1 MHNQF
6 QKPGYIRIREYLEA
20 LNSDTTLHW
29 KLPLGVGDRI
39 HLFILELFARHSWL
53 SDKLF
58 IEHQGSLSP
67 FFNILTNYFSTQF
80 KIDTIRKKALI
91 SNTYH
96 SYFIEKKII
105 IAGKEYLINGQG
117 VDQHE
122 DVAYSKALGEFVER
136 MISGIYNKS
145 EPVLYSKNELAEQ
158 HMLHMYPPDFHHFL
172 PEQLTLYPELQSS
185 PDAKISWVKGFELDS
200 KKTVMIPKQLTS
212 WFVSSR
218 QKNEALLLHP
228 TTNGSAG
235 YFTKDGA
242 ILRALYETVQRD
254 GFFVHWL
261 TKTAPRT
268 IDQDTLP
275 QDIKRLISEFTTR
288 GFEISLLDTMS
299 LGIPSITAVAINRHV
314 KHTNITIGSG
324 TSVTYYTAISSALR
338 ELFTCIGIVEYA
350 NSSVSEDVVDG
361 IQSTFVP
368 FVGKLGKIERQLYW
382 SGKEKIAQFE
392 WFLSGEKTSYNS
404 LTKNDLGN
412 NSSPTDTEALTLC
425 TNTLRSYGPQYS
437 PVGYFPIHPS
447 LVRVGYHVAQVFVP
461 AAFPLYLEEQYGTF
475 KSTRLNEFMTKIGK
489 STWELNPFPH
499 PFS

>member
-6 QKPGYIRIREYLEA
+6 QKPGYIRIHEYLAA
-20 LNSDTTLHW
+20 LNSDTALHW

-39 HLFILELFARHSWL
+39 HLFILELFARHSWFR
-53 SDKLF
+53 DKLY

-67 FFNILTNYFSTQF
+67 FFNILTNYLNTEF
-80 KIDTIRKKALI
+80 KIDTIRKKTLI
-91 SNTYH
+91 SNAYH
-96 SYFIEKKII
+96 SYFIEKKIT
-105 IAGKEYLINGQG
+105 IAEKEYLINGQG

-122 DVAYSKALGEFVER
+122 AVAYSKALGEFVER
-136 MISGIYNKS
+136 MISGIFDKS
-145 EPVLYSKNELAEQ
+145 EAVLCSRNELVEQ
-158 HMLHMYPPDFHHFL
+158 HMLHVYPPDFHHFL
-172 PEQLTLYPELQSS
+172 PEQLILYPELRSS
-185 PDAKISWVKGFELDS
+185 PDAKISWVKGFDLDT
-200 KKTVMIPKQLTS
+200 KKTVLIPKQLTS

-218 QKNEALLLHP
+218 PKNEKLLLHP

-242 ILRALYETVQRD
+242 ILRALYETIQRD

-275 QDIKRLISEFTTR
+275 HDIKRLISEFTSR
-288 GFEISLLDTMS
+288 GFEIYLVDTMS
-299 LGIPSITAVAINRHV
+299 LGIPSVAAIAVNRYV
-314 KHTNITIGSG
+314 KHANITIGSG
-324 TSVTYYTAISSALR
+324 TSVMYHTAISSALR

-350 NSSVSEDVVDG
+350 NSSVSEDVVNG
-361 IQSTFVP
+361 IQSALIP
-368 FVGKLGKIERQLYW
+368 FTGKLGKIERQLYW

-392 WFLSGEKTSYNS
+392 WFFNGEKTSYNS
-404 LTKNDLGN
+404 LIKNDLGN
-412 NSSPTDTEALTLC
+412 NSLTDTEALTLC
-425 TNTLRSYGPQYS
+425 TNTLRSFGPEYS

-447 LVRVGYHVAQVFVP
+447 LARVGYHVAQVYIP

-475 KSTRLNEFMTKIGK
+475 KSTRLNEFIMKIGK
-489 STWELNPFPH
+489 SSWELNPLPH